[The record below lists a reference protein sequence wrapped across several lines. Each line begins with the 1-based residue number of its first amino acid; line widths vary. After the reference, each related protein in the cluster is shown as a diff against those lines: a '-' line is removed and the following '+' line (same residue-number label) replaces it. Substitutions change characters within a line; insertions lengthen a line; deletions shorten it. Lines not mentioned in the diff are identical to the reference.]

1 MVLPITLTIAA
12 AAALLNIWL
21 AMRIGRLR
29 LSKKV
34 SIGHGGD
41 ALIETRMRA
50 QANFVEYTPF
60 VLILLAL
67 IELAKGSQTWLWLV
81 AIVYVLARIAHAFG
95 IERPAPNPL
104 RAGGAMITM
113 LVLLGLAGYALSI
126 PYLAK
131 KPSAP
136 TMLSAEA

>member
-1 MVLPITLTIAA
+1 MILPITLTIAA

-29 LSKKV
+29 MSKKV

-41 ALIETRMRA
+41 ALLETRMRA
-50 QANFVEYTPF
+50 QANFGEYTPF

-81 AIVYVLARIAHAFG
+81 AILYILARIAHAFG
-95 IERPAPNPL
+95 MERPAPNPL

-131 KPSAP
+131 KPSTP
-136 TMLSAEA
+136 TMLSAAA

>member
-1 MVLPITLTIAA
+1 MILPITLTIAA

-21 AMRIGRLR
+21 ALRIGRLR
-29 LSKKV
+29 VSRKI
-34 SIGHGGD
+34 SIGHGSD
-41 ALIETRMRA
+41 PLVETRMRA

-81 AIVYVLARIAHAFG
+81 AILYILARIAHAFG

-104 RAGGAMITM
+104 RAGGALITIA
-113 LVLLGLAGYALSI
+113 VLIGLAGYALSI
-126 PYLAK
+126 TYLSKPVAVSVPGAK
-131 KPSAP
+131 A
-136 TMLSAEA
+136 

>member
-1 MVLPITLTIAA
+1 MILPITLTIAA

-21 AMRIGRLR
+21 ALRIGRLR
-29 LSKKV
+29 VSKKV

-41 ALIETRMRA
+41 ALLETRMRA
-50 QANFVEYTPF
+50 QANFGEYTPF

-81 AIVYVLARIAHAFG
+81 AIAYILARIAHAFG
-95 IERPAPNPL
+95 MERPAPNKL
-104 RAGGAMITM
+104 RAGGALITM